1 MGGLEM
7 TLIEAWERVKE
18 ILARLKYG
26 EIRLII
32 RGGMIKYINIV
43 EEYIPDKPGDRGKL
57 TKF

>member
-1 MGGLEM
+1 M

-18 ILARLKYG
+18 ILSHIKYG

-32 RGGMIKYINIV
+32 RGGVIKYINV
-43 EEYIPDKPGDRGKL
+43 MEEYIPNPPNDRGKL